1 LAAGAAQVDI
11 FVRRDT
17 IPRIDKFTGIGSRG
31 MTHGY
36 VGLPDETKWRYMV
49 EGERAQIPP
58 PRHSVLR
65 VSRHANARFHLAS
78 PILSL
83 AERDDAVEITTPKG
97 RYAADFIIFAT

>member
-1 LAAGAAQVDI
+1 ALVGKRVAVVGAGASAMDNAAAALEAGAAQVDI

-58 PRHSVLR
+58 PRHR
-65 VSRHANARFHLAS
+65 QPRNASWFVPPAAS
-78 PILSL
+78 TQT
-83 AERDDAVEITTPKG
+83 A
-97 RYAADFIIFAT
+97 